1 MSFRDPD
8 YEVWYDMPLMDMW
21 YGVAHDIFMDGFI
34 AAGGSPYVG
43 DTYAIE
49 LMAKEFYR
57 TAEHYRLKGPTSLGS
72 MSYRERYRK
81 LQPSHSYND
90 MDKELWVDNVWYDVT
105 ERVANVVSELEY
117 HRTSWLVDTREMY
130 HLHPNVVLGM
140 LWAIA
145 HIPNENERNQT
156 ADLEGEYESDG

>member
-1 MSFRDPD
+1 
-8 YEVWYDMPLMDMW
+8 
-21 YGVAHDIFMDGFI
+21 
-34 AAGGSPYVG
+34 
-43 DTYAIE
+43 
-49 LMAKEFYR
+49 
-57 TAEHYRLKGPTSLGS
+57 
-72 MSYRERYRK
+72 
-81 LQPSHSYND
+81 
-90 MDKELWVDNVWYDVT
+90 MDKELWVNNVWHDVT

-156 ADLEGEYESDG
+156 ADLEYEYESDG